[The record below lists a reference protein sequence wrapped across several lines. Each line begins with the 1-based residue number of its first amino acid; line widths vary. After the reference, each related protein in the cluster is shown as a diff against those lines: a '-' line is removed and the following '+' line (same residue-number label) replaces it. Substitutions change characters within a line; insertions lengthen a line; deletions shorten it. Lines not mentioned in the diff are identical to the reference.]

1 MKSTVATLLRKE
13 FALEVRNRE
22 SVPAMALFSV
32 TVFVLFHFGLDADTV
47 EGRLAAGVF
56 WVTMLLA
63 ALLGIN
69 RLFVTDAEQ
78 GGFDGFL
85 LAPVDRTSLFVAK
98 ATTLLL
104 FLVVVEVVAVPA
116 YAILLLGPPLTQAL
130 PELLLVLVLAD
141 IGVCVI
147 GTLVAAIAI
156 RTRTRDLIVPL
167 FALPLL
173 VPLVLAASE
182 LTAPLFAE
190 AGAEPLAG
198 RWLALLA
205 VYDLLFA
212 LIAYAIF
219 DFLLED

>member
-1 MKSTVATLLRKE
+1 MTSTVATLLRKE
-13 FALEVRNRE
+13 LLLEIRMRE

-32 TVFVLFHFGLDADTV
+32 TVFVVFHFGLDTNVVD
-47 EGRLAAGVF
+47 GQLAAGVF

-85 LAPVDRTSLFVAK
+85 LAPVDRTALYVAK
-98 ATTLLL
+98 ATALLL
-104 FLVVVEVVAVPA
+104 YLVVVQLVAVPA
-116 YAILLLGPPLTQAL
+116 FTILLLGPSPSQAL
-130 PELLLVLVLAD
+130 PELLAVLALAD
-141 IGVCVI
+141 IGICVI

-156 RTRTRDLIVPL
+156 RTRARDLIVPL
-167 FALPLL
+167 LTLPLL
-173 VPLVLAASE
+173 IPVVLGASE
-182 LTAPLFAE
+182 LTAPLFHE
-190 AGAEPLAG
+190 GGAQSLPG
-198 RWLALLA
+198 RWLTLIAI
-205 VYDLLFA
+205 YDLLFA